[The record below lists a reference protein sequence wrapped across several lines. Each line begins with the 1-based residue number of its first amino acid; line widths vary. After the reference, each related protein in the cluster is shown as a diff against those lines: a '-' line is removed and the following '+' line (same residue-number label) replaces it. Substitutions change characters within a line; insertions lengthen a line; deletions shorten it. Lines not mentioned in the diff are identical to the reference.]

1 MTTQNE
7 SVKFEELVS
16 HVLQSIVQFPEALEI
31 KSREQARGGSQISA
45 KVHPDDVGRVIGKGG
60 STITAIR
67 AVLEFAARRQGDNAS
82 FDIENA

>member
-31 KSREQARGGSQISA
+31 KSRTQAQGGAQISA

-67 AVLEFAARRQGDNAS
+67 AVLEFAARRQGENAS